1 MKKKVKLTIERTSP
15 FNSVEDF
22 FQIVARQIGYDPQAV
37 MYYNGTKLYIGL
49 YHYLKLLD
57 ILTKKGISGIEA
69 EKFIKANG
77 IRVSSAIAPDS
88 VLVED
93 GFVIL
98 AS

>member
-1 MKKKVKLTIERTSP
+1 MKRKMTIERTSP

-22 FQIVARQIGYDPQAV
+22 FQIVARKIGYDPGTV
-37 MYYNGTKLYIGL
+37 MYYNGTKLRVGL

-57 ILTKKGISGIEA
+57 TLPRQGIDSVEA
-69 EKFIKANG
+69 ERFIKANG

-93 GFVIL
+93 GFVI